1 MNIENTSKYLSLL
14 FSETNNH
21 LRNTETKY
29 LTISL
34 SYLGLVS
41 LISSNI
47 FQKMNEEITSNTNN
61 FIVYGLLISIGI
73 SVLTLQKWYRSWK
86 EYYLNISKKIYEKIL
101 LINKIIIDE
110 DLKIYW
116 LQKENNTNKNIM
128 LRWSADNTLYWFT
141 SLVNLGIILKLCYD
155 LFCLDCDLFVIKII
169 IPIIIILAYLWFVFF
184 ELDIS

>member
-1 MNIENTSKYLSLL
+1 MTIENTSKYLSLL

-73 SVLTLQKWYRSWK
+73 SVLTFQKWYRSWK
-86 EYYLNISKKIYEKIL
+86 EYYLNISKKIYEKI
-101 LINKIIIDE
+101 
-110 DLKIYW
+110 
-116 LQKENNTNKNIM
+116 Q
-128 LRWSADNTLYWFT
+128 AA
-141 SLVNLGIILKLCYD
+141 ILKKLQNGN
-155 LFCLDCDLFVIKII
+155 
-169 IPIIIILAYLWFVFF
+169 
-184 ELDIS
+184 